1 METMYYITTWLHFFH
16 MKSWEISYEIKDFEL
31 DKPEIPIDN
40 VVFHKREKQ
49 IVGTVIINGDEGQAA
64 IKEARQIIDRA
75 VTKLSFIYERKHIS
89 IVNNIYV
96 VDLANPSVTKVQGEL
111 ILLFDVGM
119 DRIQERRFSK
129 LETFDPNKKDVLSK
143 VLGLYRNA
151 LNSQNPFSAIE
162 TLFSCVEA
170 VIKDMYSPNFELKDG
185 LKDILTDRDKNFN
198 EEEFYKKYGIYYGK
212 RRCDSTHGN
221 LDVSDHNIQEQ
232 GIIDLNEFKRW
243 AWKVLDEFIIR
254 NQN

>member
-75 VTKLSFIYERKHIS
+75 VTKLGFIYERKHIS

-143 VLGLYRNA
+143 VTWII
-151 LNSQNPFSAIE
+151 QKCIKFSKSI
-162 TLFSCVEA
+162 
-170 VIKDMYSPNFELKDG
+170 
-185 LKDILTDRDKNFN
+185 
-198 EEEFYKKYGIYYGK
+198 
-212 RRCDSTHGN
+212 
-221 LDVSDHNIQEQ
+221 
-232 GIIDLNEFKRW
+232 
-243 AWKVLDEFIIR
+243 
-254 NQN
+254 